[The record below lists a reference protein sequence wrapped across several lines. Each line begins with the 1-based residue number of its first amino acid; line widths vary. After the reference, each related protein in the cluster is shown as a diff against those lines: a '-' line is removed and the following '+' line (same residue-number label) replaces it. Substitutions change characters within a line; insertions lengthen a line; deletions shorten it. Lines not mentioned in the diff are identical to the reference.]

1 VVLWGSVRSGR
12 TRNPRGSFTDYLFL
26 PWSGVRLSP
35 PGIPRKEGET
45 MALKSV
51 AKLRESIETPAKQ
64 AVTIA
69 VVALVVALVALAMA
83 VGGRK

>member
-1 VVLWGSVRSGR
+1 
-12 TRNPRGSFTDYLFL
+12 
-26 PWSGVRLSP
+26 
-35 PGIPRKEGET
+35 